1 MLLTNPLAGKV
12 KHPSQCSVILYAE
25 GESMYAVKLE
35 YKHRTNGP
43 QGRTIQVDTGSMAAA
58 IGKAAREFLKS
69 LDRKERFDANKNGLT
84 IVCTKASED
93 AAAASA

>member
-1 MLLTNPLAGKV
+1 MNALAGKV
-12 KHPSQCSVILYAE
+12 KHHVKCLFILEAK
-25 GESMYAVKLE
+25 GDSMYAVKLE
-35 YKHRTNGP
+35 YQHRTNGP

-84 IVCTKASED
+84 IVCTKASEGED
-93 AAAASA
+93 AAAATA

>member
-1 MLLTNPLAGKV
+1 
-12 KHPSQCSVILYAE
+12 
-25 GESMYAVKLE
+25 
-35 YKHRTNGP
+35 
-43 QGRTIQVDTGSMAAA
+43 MAAA

-84 IVCTKASED
+84 IVCTKVAEE